1 MAVSNDDDTL
11 ETVRPAPELQ
21 NQFPGSAKIIP
32 NAWLTSSVL
41 AIEKRNMSS
50 EATFAAN
57 PANLAVSREGT
68 GTLTD
73 SADQLASLEAS
84 IRRHARLLFKVA
96 YGVLRNSHDAE
107 DVVQETFLRVHRCGS
122 GEVRDIPSWLATIAF
137 RLALDRKRKPEELE
151 LAEIDIPAKNPD
163 AEHLA
168 IHHQQVERL
177 RTLLAS
183 LPDDLRF
190 PLVLSAIEELNSRQI
205 GEMLG
210 IPESSVRGR
219 IMRARQML
227 KDKMAAYTEP
237 KR

>member
-1 MAVSNDDDTL
+1 MPS
-11 ETVRPAPELQ
+11 Q
-21 NQFPGSAKIIP
+21 
-32 NAWLTSSVL
+32 
-41 AIEKRNMSS
+41 
-50 EATFAAN
+50 ATFAAN
-57 PANLAVSREGT
+57 PANLAVSREDT
-68 GTLTD
+68 GTLSD

-107 DVVQETFLRVHRCGS
+107 DVVQETFLRVQRS
-122 GEVRDIPSWLATIAF
+122 GFVEIRNIPSWLATIAF

-151 LAEIDIPAKNPD
+151 LTEIDVPAENPD

-168 IHHQQVERL
+168 IHRQQVQRL
-177 RTLLAS
+177 RTLIAS

-190 PLVLSAIEELNSRQI
+190 PLVLSAIDELNSRQI

-227 KDKMAAYTEP
+227 KDKMAAYAEP

>member
-1 MAVSNDDDTL
+1 
-11 ETVRPAPELQ
+11 
-21 NQFPGSAKIIP
+21 
-32 NAWLTSSVL
+32 
-41 AIEKRNMSS
+41 MSS

-57 PANLAVSREGT
+57 LANLAASRKDT

-73 SADQLASLEAS
+73 RADQLANLEATV
-84 IRRHARLLFKVA
+84 RRHARLLFKVA

-107 DVVQETFLRVHRCGS
+107 DVVQETFLRVHRSGL

-151 LAEIDIPAKNPD
+151 LAEGDIPAKTPD
-163 AEHLA
+163 AERMA

-177 RTLLAS
+177 RRLIAS
-183 LPDDLRF
+183 LPDDLRL

-210 IPESSVRGR
+210 IPESSVRGQ

-227 KDKMAAYTEP
+227 KGKMAAYAEP